1 MEKPKV
7 NMQVLSGEEQDLRI
21 KRLKDQI
28 KSDKE
33 ANELLL
39 TSNDYDFVFNNSC
52 VTLLNY
58 IEDKQACSGCKGFSH
73 CAKIGKKGF
82 QIKLTN
88 NFYSNNLE
96 SHYVPCKYYQE
107 ILNFLNNIIF
117 TDVDKW
123 KIFHHANASKEIT
136 KSKKSVVKDSFMYT
150 SKLCLS
156 KLKQFNK
163 EDMNKGYLIY
173 SDNHNG
179 EAISYLL
186 AYAFARGGNTVSVID
201 AKDTLNMCSSLIE
214 DLKKEGENNLIV
226 AKSADI
232 MIIINLGFEYK
243 SQAARDLI
251 LTPLFMDRAKRG
263 KMTFISSY
271 LDYDDILATYSKDH
285 VSYKLFKQIIDKIV
299 EPINVKDLE
308 YFND

>member
-7 NMQVLSGEEQDLRI
+7 NMQVLSENEQDQRI
-21 KRLKDQI
+21 KKLKDQI
-28 KSDKE
+28 KCDKE
-33 ANELLL
+33 ANKLLL
-39 TSNDYDFVFNNSC
+39 SSNDYDFVFNNSC
-52 VTLLNY
+52 VSLLNY
-58 IEDKQACSGCKGFSH
+58 IEDKQACAGCKGFSH
-73 CAKIGKKGF
+73 CTKIGKKGF
-82 QIKLTN
+82 QVKLTN
-88 NFYSNNLE
+88 NYYSNSLE

-107 ILNFLNNIIF
+107 ILDFLNKIIF
-117 TDVDKW
+117 SDVDKW
-123 KIFHHANASKEIT
+123 KIYHHANASKEIIKSE
-136 KSKKSVVKDSFMYT
+136 KSKVKDSFMYA
-150 SKLCLS
+150 SQLCLS
-156 KLKQFNK
+156 KISQYSK
-163 EDMNKGYLIY
+163 EDLNKGYLIY

-186 AYAFARGGNTVSVID
+186 AYFFAKVGNTVSVID

-214 DLKKEGENNLIV
+214 DLKKEGEENLIL

-271 LDYDDILATYSKDH
+271 LDYDDILATYSKDQ
-285 VSYKLFKQIIDKIV
+285 VSRKLFKQIIDKIV
-299 EPINVKDLE
+299 EPISVKDLE